1 MKTSNMNLTLL
12 TTNSKATKR
21 WGAEEGL
28 IIITALLAY
37 LQTLPHIT
45 STCNLSDLKLV
56 GYKIIRGSR
65 IFFGG
70 GGGVMMDN
78 AFFF

>member
-21 WGAEEGL
+21 LGAEEGL
-28 IIITALLAY
+28 IIIPCASRIPANP
-37 LQTLPHIT
+37 QPHKT

-56 GYKIIRGSR
+56 GYKIMRGSR
-65 IFFGG
+65 NFFGG
-70 GGGVMMDN
+70 GGGGVGS
-78 AFFF
+78 